1 MNTPP
6 GSPMMNSR
14 RLHPCL
20 AFLLP
25 GLVAFVPFGCDN
37 ASPPAD
43 KPSGALVAAVSILP
57 QAEFLRRIG
66 GSHIQPIVLVG
77 PGQSPATFDPTLKQ
91 MTGLARARLY
101 FRIGVAFEGRLV
113 AKIQET
119 YPDLQII
126 DTRQGIELR
135 SIEEGDDPEHHHHA
149 GEPDPH
155 IWLNP
160 RLVKTQSRTI
170 CDALKLADP
179 DHAADFERNLGAFEA
194 DLDAVD
200 ARIAKRLA
208 PVKGREF
215 FVFHPAFGYFGD
227 AYGLR
232 QVAVEIGG
240 KEPTARQLS
249 ALIERARKQNVKL
262 ILVQRQFATAGAR
275 AVADAIGGAVLVV
288 DPLAEDYLDNLWRIA
303 STIAELLEHSQQ
315 TPSSQAAGSTVGKTN
330 TECSSVAGIGQGMR
344 PRRPPAGSQPLR
356 TWIGRQRVGVF
367 QEAWVS

>member
-1 MNTPP
+1 MSSHLGPTTVN
-6 GSPMMNSR
+6 SP
-14 RLHPCL
+14 RLQRCV

-25 GLVAFVPFGCDN
+25 GFVVFASFGCD
-37 ASPPAD
+37 ASSPSAD
-43 KPSGALVAAVSILP
+43 KPSDVLEVAVSILP

-66 GSHIQPIVLVG
+66 GSHVQPIVLVG

-91 MTGLARARLY
+91 MARLAHARLY
-101 FRIGVAFEGRLV
+101 FRIGVAFEDRLV
-113 AKIQET
+113 AKIRAA
-119 YPDLQII
+119 YPELQII
-126 DTRQGIELR
+126 DTRRGIDLR
-135 SIEEGDDPEHHHHA
+135 AIEEDTDLEHQHHA

-160 RLVKTQSRTI
+160 RLVKVQSRTI

-179 DHAADFERNLGAFEA
+179 AHATDFERNLVAFEA

-200 ARIAKRLA
+200 ARITELLA
-208 PVKGREF
+208 PLKGGEF

-232 QVAVEIGG
+232 QVAVETGG

-249 ALIERARKQNVKL
+249 ALIERAKKQNVKL

-275 AVADAIGGAVLVV
+275 AVANAIGGAVLIV

-315 TPSSQAAGSTVGKTN
+315 SPSSQAVGAAD
-330 TECSSVAGIGQGMR
+330 ERS
-344 PRRPPAGSQPLR
+344 
-356 TWIGRQRVGVF
+356 GVF
-367 QEAWVS
+367 WEVKVS